1 MRGTAIRASLTYR
14 EEKKKSQFI
23 KDKLGVLVSNE
34 YDSMASERKCE
45 GLVALCV

>member
-1 MRGTAIRASLTYR
+1 MHGTAIRVSLKYR
-14 EEKKKSQFI
+14 KSQFI
-23 KDKLGVLVSNE
+23 KDKLGVLFSNE